1 MARFWNNI
9 AAMRPDSLHNKVLMH
24 DIRLAIVEGRETFSG
39 TLMQQLKKLGYYI
52 ADHVRFDRALQIDI
66 SQVKDL
72 LDRKSDMI
80 WDDLDISPRSCAS
93 PRALFCRYQRWFA
106 RPPHVPRSKSA
117 LKLHLPNGTLRTF
130 MRFRLGCH
138 DLPIDKGRQQGIP
151 RDQRICTRCS
161 LELVGDEHHLLFT
174 CPAVQHV
181 RQQFMHLFQQ
191 RSRSVQTF
199 MWQEDLEGVAKFVT
213 RALESYLTLPGAVR
227 P

>member
-1 MARFWNNI
+1 ME
-9 AAMRPDSLHNKVLMH
+9 PH
-24 DIRLAIVEGRETFSG
+24 
-39 TLMQQLKKLGYYI
+39 Y
-52 ADHVRFDRALQIDI
+52 VRFVAVGVWDLCRSVRDI
-66 SQVKDL
+66 NDL
-72 LDRKSDMI
+72 LDRKGDMI
-80 WDDLDISPRSCAS
+80 WDDLDISPRTCAS

-106 RPPHVPRSKSA
+106 RPPHVPRRKSA

-191 RSRSVQTF
+191 TTDDVHHQRALRSTSCKSSG
-199 MWQEDLEGVAKFVT
+199 LEGCLVV
-213 RALESYLTLPGAVR
+213 YLYQ
-227 P
+227 